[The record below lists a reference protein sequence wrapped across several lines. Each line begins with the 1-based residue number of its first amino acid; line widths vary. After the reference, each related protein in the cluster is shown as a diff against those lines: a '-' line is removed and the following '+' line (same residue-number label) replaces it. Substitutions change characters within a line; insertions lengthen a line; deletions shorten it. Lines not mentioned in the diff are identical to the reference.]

1 MQREIVNLKL
11 EEKEVDKR
19 VETEMRRKNLV
30 AGNAATG
37 EEFFPALVGN
47 LATALDVSCAF
58 VAEKV
63 DTHSI
68 RTLAVWFEG
77 ELGENWELDLT
88 GTDWEVVLREGK
100 GQFYG
105 EEIKENFPGIEIF
118 QKMGAEFCLG
128 ISLVDGEGETI
139 GLICIAAD
147 GLMADPDNAQAI
159 VQIFATR
166 ATAALQRHNAENAQL
181 GADAE
186 LEIRVNEATL
196 RQPKSTGELEAAN
209 APFSKEINAINVGGL
224 AMRDSEK
231 RLRQQQAAMLE
242 LAKNKNFYE
251 GNVPEAI
258 KAICRI
264 SGHSI
269 KVERASVWFYNED
282 KSKIQLAGLYEL
294 SKTRYTEESFSLSV
308 SEYPSYFDALSA
320 AQVIAAD
327 DAQYDPRTGEFREGY
342 LKPLGITSMLDVPIN
357 FKGQTVGVICLEH
370 VGNKR
375 HWAIEEENFVSYLAY
390 TISLALE
397 ARERGIAEQALK
409 ESEERWQL
417 AARGSNDGIWDWHLK
432 TNQVFFSAGW
442 KQILGYKEAELPN
455 EPEEFYKRIH
465 PEDVAKVMQAMEDH
479 LRKKTPY
486 YSTEYRL
493 QCKNGS
499 YKWILARG
507 QAMWDEM
514 GEPVRMTGSH
524 TDISDRKRAELELRQ
539 SLLREQTIARVV
551 QRMRETL
558 DMEQIFAAT
567 TDELRVA
574 INCDR
579 VAVYRFHPDWSGSFI
594 CESVATGWKLLVQAQ
609 TSDPSLTEIAVN
621 KDGCVVRNLNLTTST
636 IQDTYLQET
645 EGGIYRM
652 GMSYRCIPDIYAAGF
667 DPCYLELL
675 ERFQARSYIIVP
687 IFCGNQLWGLL
698 ATYQNSGPRQWEEAE
713 IRSVVQIGT
722 QLGIAV
728 QQAQLLSQTRS
739 VAEELQ
745 IAKEQADAANRA
757 KSEFLANMSHE
768 LRTPLNA
775 ILGMTQL
782 LHRDKTLSP
791 KQQQYLE
798 IIGCSGEHL
807 LGLINDILNM
817 SKIEAGRVTIKE
829 NTFNLHDLLDSL
841 RDMLQVK
848 AKSKGLE
855 LECDRAPA
863 VPQYI
868 KTDEGKLRQ
877 VLINLLG
884 NAIKFTQKGSVTL
897 RVRLVE
903 AKHRNV
909 SQKLHFEIE
918 DTGPGIAPEEMDQL
932 FKTFGQTTT
941 GLQAGEGT
949 GLGLTI
955 SQNFVQLLGGEISVE
970 TRLGKGSKFSF
981 DIQYETV
988 KEPNIQSRVAA
999 GKKIIGLAPDQPP
1012 YRILV
1017 VEDQPTNRLLLVE
1030 LLESVG
1036 FQVRAA
1042 VNGQEAVTIWDSWE
1056 PHLIWMD
1063 MQMPVMNGFEATKE
1077 IKSHLKGQ
1085 ATVIIA
1091 LTASAFEEQRQVILA
1106 SGCDD
1111 FVRKPFRAEEIF
1123 TKMENYLGVR
1133 YLYKEDLPPV
1143 ENPLPA
1149 SSEVSEA
1156 EKQAV
1161 RGVATMPAEW
1171 LEQLY
1176 NAAAQCS
1183 GSLVSLLVEQIPPEN
1198 KVLADVINDL
1208 VDNFRFDKIMEL
1220 ARREA

>member
-1 MQREIVNLKL
+1 MTN
-11 EEKEVDKR
+11 DKGQ
-19 VETEMRRKNLV
+19 MKNLV
-30 AGNAATG
+30 AGTIATG
-37 EEFFPALVGN
+37 EEFFPALVRN
-47 LATALDVSCAF
+47 LATALDVSCAL

-63 DTHSI
+63 EENII

-77 ELGENWELDLT
+77 KLAANWELDWT
-88 GTDWEVVLREGK
+88 GTDWEFILREGK
-100 GQFYG
+100 AQFYG
-105 EEIKENFPGIEIF
+105 QQIKENFPGIEIF
-118 QKMGAEFCLG
+118 QKMRAEFCLG
-128 ISLVDGEGETI
+128 MPLVDGEGETI

-147 GLMADPDNAQAI
+147 SLMADQDNAQAI
-159 VQIFATR
+159 VQIFAAR
-166 ATAALQRHNAENAQL
+166 ATAELQRHKAENARRR
-181 GADAE
+181 AYEE

-196 RQPKSTGELEAAN
+196 GLQQRTAELVAAN
-209 APFSKEINAINVGGL
+209 AALEKEINQRNRVESALRN
-224 AMRDSEK
+224 SEK
-231 RLRQQQAAMLE
+231 RLRMQQSAMVE

-251 GNVPEAI
+251 GNILEAM

-264 SGHSI
+264 SGQTI
-269 KVERASVWFYNED
+269 NVERASVWFYNED
-282 KSKIQLAGLYEL
+282 QSKIQLGCLYEL
-294 SKTRYTEESFSLSV
+294 SNNRYADLSFSLGV
-308 SEYPSYFDALSA
+308 TDYPSYFRALA
-320 AQVIAAD
+320 ADKVIAAH
-327 DAQYDPRTGEFREGY
+327 DAHYDPRTAEFREGY

-357 FKGQTVGVICLEH
+357 FKGKTVGVICLEH
-370 VGNKR
+370 VGKKR
-375 HWAIEEENFVSYLAY
+375 KWAIEEENFVSYLAY

-417 AARGSNDGIWDWHLK
+417 AARGSNDGIWDWHIK

-442 KQILGYKEAELPN
+442 KQILGYEEEELPN
-455 EPEEFYKRIH
+455 EPDEFYKRIH
-465 PEDVAKVMQAMEDH
+465 PEDLAKVMQAMEDH

-486 YSTEYRL
+486 YTAEYRL
-493 QCKNGS
+493 QCKNGT
-499 YKWILARG
+499 YKWISARA
-507 QAMWDEM
+507 QAMWDEA

-524 TDISDRKRAELELRQ
+524 TDISDRKRAELALRQ

-558 DMEQIFAAT
+558 DMDQIFTAT
-567 TDELRVA
+567 TEELRAA

-579 VAVYRFHPDWSGSFI
+579 VAVYRFHPDWSGSFV
-594 CESVATGWKLLVQAQ
+594 CESVASGWKLLVEAQ

-621 KDGCVVRNLNLTTST
+621 KDGCVVKNLNITTSN
-636 IQDTYLQET
+636 IPDTYLQEN

-652 GMSYRCIPDIYAAGF
+652 GTSYRCIPDIYAAGF

-675 ERFQARSYIIVP
+675 EQFQARAYITVP
-687 IFCGNQLWGLL
+687 IFCGSQLWGLL
-698 ATYQNSGPRQWEEAE
+698 ATYQNSGPRQWEEGE

-728 QQAQLLSQTRS
+728 QQAQLLSQTRA
-739 VAEELQ
+739 VAAELQ

-782 LHRDKTLSP
+782 LHRDKTISP
-791 KQQQYLE
+791 KQQQYLD
-798 IIGCSGEHL
+798 IISSSGEHL

-841 RDMLQVK
+841 QDMLQVK
-848 AKSKGLE
+848 AKSKGLD
-855 LECDRAPA
+855 LQCDRAPE
-863 VPQYI
+863 VPEYI

-884 NAIKFTQKGSVTL
+884 NAIKFTQKGIVTL
-897 RVRLVE
+897 RVRLAE
-903 AKHRNV
+903 QKHRHVNP
-909 SQKLHFEIE
+909 KLHFEIE
-918 DTGPGIAPEEMDQL
+918 DTGSGIAPEEIDQL
-932 FKTFGQTTT
+932 FKTFGQTAT
-941 GLQAGEGT
+941 GLQSGEGT

-955 SQNFVQLLGGEISVE
+955 SQKFVQLMGGEISVE

-988 KEPNIQSRVAA
+988 KEPNIQNHVAA
-999 GKKIIGLAPDQPP
+999 GKKIIGLAPDQPS

-1017 VEDQPTNRLLLVE
+1017 VEDQPTNRLLLME

-1036 FQVRAA
+1036 FEVRAA
-1042 VNGQEAVTIWDSWE
+1042 VNGQEGVTIWDSWE

-1091 LTASAFEEQRQVILA
+1091 LTASAFEEQRQVILS

-1123 TKMENYLGVR
+1123 TKMSDYLGVR
-1133 YLYKEDLPPV
+1133 YLYKEEQPPAENLLPV
-1143 ENPLPA
+1143 
-1149 SSEVSEA
+1149 SSDVPSA
-1156 EKQAV
+1156 EDQAV
-1161 RGVATMPAEW
+1161 REVATMPGEW

-1176 NAAAQCS
+1176 NAASQCS
-1183 GSLVSLLVEQIPPEN
+1183 GSLVSQLVAQIPPEN
-1198 KVLADVINDL
+1198 QALADVINEL

-1220 ARREA
+1220 ARLEA